1 MSNADKAHELGK
13 KYEQAYKGCGQCVL
27 AALQDTFDKRDE
39 GVFRAATGFAGGGAL
54 CGDGNCG
61 AYTGGIMML
70 SYLAGRTRDDFEDRA
85 RAAFTTFGMVRRLR
99 ERFIEEYGSV
109 KCRDIQYRVLGRPYW
124 LIDEDDVVKFEK
136 AGGHDDKCPEV
147 VGRAA
152 RWAAEI
158 IEEEGLA

>member
-27 AALQDTFDKRDE
+27 AALQDAFDKRDE
-39 GVFRAATGFAGGGAL
+39 AVFRSATGFAGGGAL

-70 SYLAGRTRDDFEDRA
+70 SYLVGRTRDDFEDRA
-85 RAAFTTFGMVRRLR
+85 EAAFRTFDLVRRLR
-99 ERFIEEYGSV
+99 DRFIEEYGSV

-124 LIDEDDVVKFEK
+124 LIDEDDVAKFEE

-158 IEEEGLA
+158 IEEERLA